1 MMPHVNRRQRQR
13 QRRTMMMMIMMMIMV
28 MPPGQMQPQT
38 VAYYAGYGYES
49 VARDGFGFFP
59 PCPHQPTTQTSRHGT
74 GPDWCARLFWHI
86 FSDAS
91 LNRISFWHCTIIALL
106 MRLTFPP
113 LHLTQSPFTCLRLL
127 HVQANRIDPQRQPV
141 NNRRRRR
148 DTTRC
153 TLLPRFNLNFEHFPT
168 VY

>member
-1 MMPHVNRRQRQR
+1 MMPHVNRRQR

-49 VARDGFGFFP
+49 VARDGFGFSP
-59 PCPHQPTTQTSRHGT
+59 VPAPTTQSPRHGT
-74 GPDWCARLFWHI
+74 GPDWCARFFWHI

-113 LHLTQSPFTCLRLL
+113 PQPLLLAWTFSMSRQTGPTRSSSLWIIDDDDATQRVAHFCLGLIWILNIFRPFIEI
-127 HVQANRIDPQRQPV
+127 NS
-141 NNRRRRR
+141 
-148 DTTRC
+148 
-153 TLLPRFNLNFEHFPT
+153 
-168 VY
+168 